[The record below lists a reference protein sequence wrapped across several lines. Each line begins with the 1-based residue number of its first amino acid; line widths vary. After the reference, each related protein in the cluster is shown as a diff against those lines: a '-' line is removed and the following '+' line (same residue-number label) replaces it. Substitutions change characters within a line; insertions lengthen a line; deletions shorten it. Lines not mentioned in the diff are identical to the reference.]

1 MFYSPIQG
9 GAVAALSA
17 MNEIDFDW
25 PRRFWNGL
33 SAQDQQTLIRC
44 AHPQPAYDHS

>member
-1 MFYSPIQG
+1 MFYPSIQG

-33 SAQDQQTLIRC
+33 SAQDQQNLIRC
-44 AHPQPAYDHS
+44 AHP